1 MELIKPGTN
10 IDFVG
15 KMKPVFLVS
24 FVLVVLS
31 LLLLLIVGPN
41 YGVDFAGGTLVELR
55 FQKPV
60 TVEQIRQALQPI
72 GLERSLIQRA
82 EEGRDILIRMPESD
96 KPLPEVSKQIQEAL
110 GKALQQQFEV
120 LRMDQVGP
128 QAGTALRRQ
137 ALLALLYASIGIL
150 AYISW
155 RFQFLFAVAAVLAL
169 VHDILLTIGVFILF
183 NKEFTLTVV
192 AAILTIGGY
201 SLNDTI
207 VVFDR
212 IREKLRLQR
221 RGDYKALI
229 NRSINETLSRTLL
242 TSGTTLLTVLSLFFL
257 GGPIIHDFAFALL
270 IGILVGTY
278 SSIFV
283 ASPLLVFW
291 QEYMQTKG
299 QPKTAVGKR

>member
-24 FVLVVLS
+24 AVLIVLS
-31 LLLLLIVGPN
+31 LLLVFIVGPN

-96 KPLPEVSKQIQEAL
+96 RPLPEVSKQIQETL
-110 GKALQQQFEV
+110 GKEVQQQFEI

>member
-24 FVLVVLS
+24 LVLMVLS
-31 LLLLLIVGPN
+31 LLLVFIVGPN

-96 KPLPEVSKQIQEAL
+96 RPLPEVSKQIQEAL
-110 GKALQQQFEV
+110 GKEVQQQFEI

-137 ALLALLYASIGIL
+137 ALLSLLYASIGIL

-169 VHDILLTIGVFILF
+169 VHDILLTIGVFILL

-283 ASPLLVFW
+283 ASPLLIFW